1 MTGAER
7 AQAEPEEGFTATTGG
22 DWLGP
27 ALEVEAPARAPDPA
41 QPKSQA
47 PGKLVGALLAL
58 LATGWIA
65 AVGLWLWQT
74 RPPVSLG
81 NAVGWTATLAGP
93 LALLALLWLMFGRTP
108 RREAERFTRAVEQM
122 TVESRALESVLEIV
136 AERIENNHARLRGEA
151 ERLMSL
157 GDEASDR
164 LGRVTYYLSKETATL
179 DQKAAALDAAANA
192 AKVDIGVLL
201 HDLPRAEDQARAV
214 ADAMKQAGLNAHGQ
228 ASALEAQLASL
239 AARGREADEILGG
252 SAQRMSA
259 HVARIESGSAAAAA
273 SMDESS
279 AKMTAAVDG
288 AMSRAAEAVETARAA
303 LELQG
308 HTTLAAIEQSRA
320 ALDRAGEDSARNLS
334 QRLEMI
340 SGKIEGL
347 ADHIAAQDAASHA
360 LVTGLG
366 KELAEL
372 DRWFDQLGRSGGA
385 HGERLGNSVAAVRE
399 AAAALLQELSAG
411 QRQAGELIER
421 ADGLGATLSGISVEL
436 REALPAALGSFEAQA
451 VRAREAAE
459 AIAPVVGEVER
470 SAGAAAARL
479 GESEEA
485 VVRQRE
491 AVETLMARIAEGTAG
506 AEEQLRMLGA
516 AADEARTA
524 GSTIAA
530 ETGASVAEIRSAA
543 AALLD
548 ELDSGRR
555 QADELIES
563 AGSLGTTLTAIG
575 GELRD
580 ELPAALRGVEAQAG
594 RAREAA
600 QAIVP
605 VVGEVEKSAQ
615 AAAARLGESEQAV
628 GRSRE
633 MIDALL
639 ARVAEGSA
647 EAEAQLR
654 ALGAAAD
661 GARSAGERIA
671 AGTGE
676 AVAEVRTAAAALIDE
691 LGAGHAQAGALIA
704 SAGQLGASLSSIS
717 GELRVS
723 LPGALR
729 SVEEQAGRT
738 LEAAEAIVP
747 IVGDIEAMS
756 GAAAARL
763 GDGEAALARQQV
775 GLEVLLARIGEG
787 SASAEEQLKALG
799 SAAEEAR
806 TAAHRIAADTGPELI
821 EALLRVREAA
831 GQASERA
838 REAIS
843 AAIPASAA
851 ALGEASREALERAVS
866 ETVERQMAELSAVS
880 ERAIDTARRASERLT
895 RQMLS
900 LGETAAAIEARI
912 DDERR
917 EREEKESENFSRR
930 VALLI
935 ESLNSTAIDVT
946 KILSNEVTDSAWTAY
961 LKGDRGVFTRRAVRL
976 LDRNDAREIARH
988 YEEEPEFR
996 EQVNRYIHDFEAMLR
1011 RILADRDGSPLG
1023 VTILSSDMG
1032 KLYVALAQAIER
1044 IRS

>member
-7 AQAEPEEGFTATTGG
+7 AQTEPEQGFTAETGD
-22 DWLGP
+22 DWLGQP
-27 ALEVEAPARAPDPA
+27 VEAEAEAPEAAADPARARRPA
-41 QPKSQA
+41 RA
-47 PGKLVGALLAL
+47 GFLGALLIL
-58 LATGWIA
+58 LALGWIA
-65 AVGLWLWQT
+65 AVGFWLWQT

-81 NAVGWTATLAGP
+81 NGIAWTATLAGP
-93 LALLALLWLMFGRTP
+93 LALLALVWLMFGRTS
-108 RREAERFTRAVEQM
+108 RREAERFRLAVEQM
-122 TVESRALESVLEIV
+122 TAESRALESVLEIV
-136 AERIENNHARLRGEA
+136 AGRIEENHARLRGEA

-164 LGRVTYYLSKETATL
+164 LGRVTYYLSKETANL
-179 DQKAAALDAAANA
+179 DRKAIALDAAASA

-201 HDLPRAEDQARAV
+201 HDLPRAEEQARAV
-214 ADAMKQAGLNAHGQ
+214 ADAMKEAGLNAHGQ

-239 AARGREADEILGG
+239 AARGREADEVLGG

-308 HTTLAAIEQSRA
+308 QTTLAAIEQSRA
-320 ALDRAGEDSARNLS
+320 ALDKAGEDSARNLS
-334 QRLEMI
+334 QRLETI
-340 SGKIEGL
+340 SGKIESL
-347 ADHIAAQDAASHA
+347 AGHIAAQDAASHA

-372 DRWFDQLGRSGGA
+372 DAWFDQLGRSGGA
-385 HGERLGNSVAAVRE
+385 HSERLGQSVADVRASLGSLLQELGAGQEQASALTDRAGSLGTALAGISAELRDELPVALANVEAQAGRAGEAAQAMAPFVGEVEKSAE
-399 AAAALLQELSAG
+399 AAAAS
-411 QRQAGELIER
+411 
-421 ADGLGATLSGISVEL
+421 
-436 REALPAALGSFEAQA
+436 
-451 VRAREAAE
+451 
-459 AIAPVVGEVER
+459 
-470 SAGAAAARL
+470 L
-479 GESEEA
+479 GESEQA
-485 VVRQRE
+485 VGRQRE
-491 AVETLMARIAEGTAG
+491 AVEALLARIADGTAG
-506 AEEQLRMLGA
+506 AEEQLRALRA
-516 AADEARTA
+516 AAEEAQAA
-524 GSTIAA
+524 GETIVAG
-530 ETGASVAEIRSAA
+530 TGASVADVRAAA
-543 AALLD
+543 AALIE
-548 ELDSGRR
+548 ELGAGRR
-555 QADELIES
+555 QAGELIES
-563 AGSLGTTLTAIG
+563 AGSLGTALTG
-575 GELRD
+575 VSGELRE
-580 ELPAALRGVEAQAG
+580 ELPAALRN
-594 RAREAA
+594 
-600 QAIVP
+600 
-605 VVGEVEKSAQ
+605 
-615 AAAARLGESEQAV
+615 
-628 GRSRE
+628 
-633 MIDALL
+633 
-639 ARVAEGSA
+639 
-647 EAEAQLR
+647 
-654 ALGAAAD
+654 
-661 GARSAGERIA
+661 
-671 AGTGE
+671 
-676 AVAEVRTAAAALIDE
+676 
-691 LGAGHAQAGALIA
+691 
-704 SAGQLGASLSSIS
+704 
-717 GELRVS
+717 
-723 LPGALR
+723 
-729 SVEEQAGRT
+729 VEEQAART
-738 LEAAEAIVP
+738 RETVEGLIP
-747 IVGDIEAMS
+747 IVGDIETMTGS
-756 GAAAARL
+756 AAARL
-763 GDGEAALARQQV
+763 GDSEAALARQQ
-775 GLEVLLARIGEG
+775 EAMETLLARIGEG
-787 SASAEEQLKALG
+787 SATAGEQLRALG
-799 SAAEEAR
+799 AAAEEAQ
-806 TAAHRIAADTGPELI
+806 AAAQKIAADTGPELI

-831 GQASERA
+831 GQASERV

-851 ALGEASREALERAVS
+851 ALGEASREALEKAVS

-1044 IRS
+1044 IR

>member
-7 AQAEPEEGFTATTGG
+7 AQTEPEQGFTAQPEG

-27 ALEVEAPARAPDPA
+27 PAEAEPEVSEALPEPARARRPA
-41 QPKSQA
+41 KT
-47 PGKLVGALLAL
+47 GLLGAILILLA
-58 LATGWIA
+58 AGWLA
-65 AVGLWLWQT
+65 AVGYWLWQT
-74 RPPVSLG
+74 RPPLSLG
-81 NAVGWTATLAGP
+81 NAIAWTATVAGP
-93 LALLALLWLMFGRTP
+93 LALLALLWLLFGRTS
-108 RREAERFTRAVEQM
+108 RREAERFRAAVEAM
-122 TVESRALESVLEIV
+122 TAESRALESVLEIV
-136 AERIENNHARLRGEA
+136 AGRIEDNHARLRGEA

-164 LGRVTYYLSKETATL
+164 LGRVTYYLAKETASL
-179 DQKAAALDAAANA
+179 DQKASALDAAANS

-201 HDLPRAEDQARAV
+201 HDLPRAEEQARAV
-214 ADAMKQAGLNAHGQ
+214 AEAMKEAGLNAHGQ

-239 AARGREADEILGG
+239 AARGRDADEVLGG
-252 SAQRMSA
+252 AAQRMSA

-308 HTTLAAIEQSRA
+308 QTTLAAIEQSRA
-320 ALDRAGEDSARNLS
+320 ALDKAGEDSARSLS
-334 QRLEMI
+334 QRLETI

-347 ADHIAAQDAASHA
+347 AGHIAAQDAASHA

-372 DRWFDQLGRSGGA
+372 DAWFDQLGRSGAA
-385 HGERLGNSVAAVRE
+385 HSERLGQSVAGVRE
-399 AAAALLQELSAG
+399 SLGSLLRELGAGQEQASGLTERAGSLGTTLAGLSA
-411 QRQAGELIER
+411 
-421 ADGLGATLSGISVEL
+421 EL
-436 REALPAALGSFEAQA
+436 RDELPVALAAVEAQA
-451 VRAREAAE
+451 GRTRDVAQ

-470 SAGAAAARL
+470 SAEAAASSL
-479 GESEEA
+479 GASEQA
-485 VVRQRE
+485 VGRQRE
-491 AVETLMARIAEGTAG
+491 AVEILLARVAEGVAG
-506 AEEQLRMLGA
+506 AEEQLRALGSA
-516 AADEARTA
+516 AEEARTSGQRMA
-524 GSTIAA
+524 DD
-530 ETGASVAEIRSAA
+530 TGESVAGVRTAA

-548 ELDSGRR
+548 ELGSGRK
-555 QADELIES
+555 QAGELIES
-563 AGSLGTTLTAIG
+563 AGSLGAALAGIS
-575 GELRD
+575 GELR
-580 ELPAALRGVEAQAG
+580 ENLPAALRDVE
-594 RAREAA
+594 
-600 QAIVP
+600 V
-605 VVGEVEKSAQ
+605 
-615 AAAARLGESEQAV
+615 
-628 GRSRE
+628 
-633 MIDALL
+633 
-639 ARVAEGSA
+639 
-647 EAEAQLR
+647 
-654 ALGAAAD
+654 
-661 GARSAGERIA
+661 
-671 AGTGE
+671 
-676 AVAEVRTAAAALIDE
+676 
-691 LGAGHAQAGALIA
+691 
-704 SAGQLGASLSSIS
+704 
-717 GELRVS
+717 
-723 LPGALR
+723 
-729 SVEEQAGRT
+729 QAGRT
-738 LEAAEAIVP
+738 REAAEAIVP
-747 IVGDIEAMS
+747 IVGDIETMT
-756 GAAAARL
+756 GNAAARL
-763 GDGEAALARQQV
+763 GDSESALARQQ
-775 GLEVLLARIGEG
+775 EAIEALLSRIGEG
-787 SASAEEQLKALG
+787 SASAEEQLRALG
-799 SAAEEAR
+799 AAAEEAR
-806 TAAHRIAADTGPELI
+806 ASAQKIASDTGPELI

-851 ALGEASREALERAVS
+851 ALGEASREALEKAVS
-866 ETVERQMAELSAVS
+866 ETVERQLAELSAVS
-880 ERAIDTARRASERLT
+880 ERAIETARRASERLT

-912 DDERR
+912 DEERAG
-917 EREEKESENFSRR
+917 REEKESENFSRR

-1044 IRS
+1044 IR